1 MKPQTAILV
10 GLNLLVFSLGIG
22 LYVHKG
28 KLPEPPPAIVQPQP
42 DSTVTP
48 IPPDPVKPPISFTIS
63 SPRPS
68 YMNYAA
74 TVAKL
79 KEWNSQAPELTEV
92 GTYGKTSRGQDI
104 YYLRICD
111 KRSTAQ
117 KPKVLLT
124 ACIHGNEPLASSTV
138 MWWAGTM
145 LESYSKD
152 EAVRKLLDERD
163 IYIVPVVSPD
173 SYPSSRHV
181 DGVDPN
187 RDFPGPSRP
196 NHQSKAPVA
205 ALQGF
210 FLKIRPN
217 AVISGHT
224 WGRVYLTPYGDKMA
238 NPENKDE
245 YDRIVGQMKTLSGYR
260 MIRACDMYGPGGGL
274 NNPPIRGGVSEHD
287 GEEATQCDCMC
298 RHMGVDGKYGSPIY
312 GSEVDWYYRNKAFAI
327 VMEFGTHQRIPSDA
341 DTKTEFDMTYKAAL
355 HFVKEAPLVEVRS
368 SAYTAGWDD
377 RPSVS
382 DQWKPKAM
390 PKAGIKEYSS
400 RREE

>member
-1 MKPQTAILV
+1 MRPATAILV
-10 GLNLLVFSLGIG
+10 GLNLMLFTVGIG
-22 LYVHKG
+22 LYIHKG
-28 KLPEPPPAIVQPQP
+28 NVVKTPPPIVQQQP
-42 DSTVTP
+42 ENPVSP
-48 IPPDPVKPPISFTIS
+48 IPPDVVKPPISFTIA

-79 KEWNSQAPELTEV
+79 KEWNNQAPELTEV

-104 YYLRICD
+104 YYLRIYN
-111 KRSTAQ
+111 KRNTGE
-117 KPKVLLT
+117 KPRVLLT

-138 MWWAGTM
+138 MWWTGTM

-152 EAVRKLLDERD
+152 ESIRKLLDERD

-181 DGVDPN
+181 NGVDPN

-196 NHQSKAPVA
+196 NHQSKPPVA
-205 ALQGF
+205 AIQGF
-210 FLKIRPN
+210 FHKISPN

-238 NPENKDE
+238 HSENKED

-274 NNPPIRGGVSEHD
+274 NNPPIKAGIEEHD
-287 GEEATQCDCMC
+287 GEETQCSCMC
-298 RHMGVDGKYGSPIY
+298 RHMGLDGKYGTPIY

-327 VMEFGTHQRIPSDA
+327 VMEFGTHQRIPSDS
-341 DTKTEFDMTYKAAL
+341 DTKTEFDKTYTSAL
-355 HFVKEAPLVEVRS
+355 HFIKEAPLVQHKAPVS
-368 SAYTAGWDD
+368 WDT
-377 RPSVS
+377 RLPVLSL
-382 DQWKPKAM
+382 
-390 PKAGIKEYSS
+390 IHI
-400 RREE
+400 